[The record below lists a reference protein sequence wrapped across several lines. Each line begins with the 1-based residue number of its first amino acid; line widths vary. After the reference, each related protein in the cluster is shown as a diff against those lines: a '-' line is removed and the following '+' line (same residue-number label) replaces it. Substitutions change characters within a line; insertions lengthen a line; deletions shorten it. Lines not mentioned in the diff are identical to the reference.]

1 MYIPAFDKKPQSPG
15 GVWRG
20 WTSPA
25 SSCDPWQGQG
35 TSRRLA
41 PLPSQGSVRRA
52 ASVMRAARR
61 ERGARL
67 NLRGV
72 AGVKP
77 HINFTCI
84 NNTFLDYGIYR
95 YKRVP
100 ILMIV

>member
-1 MYIPAFDKKPQSPG
+1 MDL
-15 GVWRG
+15 
-20 WTSPA
+20 SPA
-25 SSCDPWQGQG
+25 SSCDSWQGQG

-72 AGVKP
+72 AGVPGSKLALGDFS
-77 HINFTCI
+77 HI
-84 NNTFLDYGIYR
+84 
-95 YKRVP
+95 
-100 ILMIV
+100 